1 MISFIGVYGACSTI
15 CLSIGLAA
23 LCLNNNGLNRIL
35 AFTSSHNQSAERQF
49 RNPVEYGGNKEQTQ
63 TFTSTVGASALVT
76 KKTSIVKIG
85 SFTIGKVIDIGFA
98 DPTDFG
104 RAMAPAAIETL
115 LNHFKENNLNPSD
128 YDLILTGDLSYY
140 GSKLVKEALEDEFGE
155 IRNYNDCGLML
166 YDIENQDVLA
176 GGSGPGTCAAVT
188 LGYIFKS
195 LKNGIY
201 KKVLICATG
210 ALMNPTMMNQKNS
223 LPCIAHAISLE
234 VE

>member
-1 MISFIGVYGACSTI
+1 
-15 CLSIGLAA
+15 
-23 LCLNNNGLNRIL
+23 
-35 AFTSSHNQSAERQF
+35 
-49 RNPVEYGGNKEQTQ
+49 
-63 TFTSTVGASALVT
+63 
-76 KKTSIVKIG
+76 
-85 SFTIGKVIDIGFA
+85 
-98 DPTDFG
+98 
-104 RAMAPAAIETL
+104 
-115 LNHFKENNLNPSD
+115 
-128 YDLILTGDLSYY
+128 
-140 GSKLVKEALEDEFGE
+140 
-155 IRNYNDCGLML
+155 ML